1 MRMIEIM
8 LNSLTSEKRKKKVFN
23 WIMGVETTPYAWL
36 QYLPNPRL
44 YRHAL
49 DTILKQFAILIRI

>member
-1 MRMIEIM
+1 MRIIEIM
-8 LNSLTSEKRKKKVFN
+8 VNSLRSEKKEKKVFN

-49 DTILKQFAILIRI
+49 DTLLKQFAILIGI